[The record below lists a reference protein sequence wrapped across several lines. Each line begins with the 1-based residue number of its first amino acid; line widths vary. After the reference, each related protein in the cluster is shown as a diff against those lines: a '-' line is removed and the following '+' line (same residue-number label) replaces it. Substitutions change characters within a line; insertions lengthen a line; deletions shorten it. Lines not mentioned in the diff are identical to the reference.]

1 MYKNREDKNPL
12 YFFYFNV
19 HKTIDKYIF
28 MYYNIITLKERK
40 NNMVHSITLQQE
52 IEKWWKH
59 LDKVMTVAESLD
71 DIKIGDCTFRPWGD
85 KHHYNMKTKCTSTYL
100 RTFQSTEPVENTKGE
115 IVYPILDVYIDICKG
130 RKYTSY
136 KKVRCHCSC

>member
-1 MYKNREDKNPL
+1 MVNSE
-12 YFFYFNV
+12 
-19 HKTIDKYIF
+19 
-28 MYYNIITLKERK
+28 TLKK
-40 NNMVHSITLQQE
+40 DME
-52 IEKWWKH
+52 IWWKK
-59 LDKVMTVAESLD
+59 LDSPMSIAESVE
-71 DIKIGDCTFRPWGD
+71 DIKIGDVTFRPWGD

>member
-1 MYKNREDKNPL
+1 MINSE
-12 YFFYFNV
+12 
-19 HKTIDKYIF
+19 
-28 MYYNIITLKERK
+28 TLKHD
-40 NNMVHSITLQQE
+40 ME
-52 IEKWWKH
+52 IWWKK
-59 LDKVMTVAESLD
+59 LDNPMSIAESVE
-71 DIKIGDCTFRPWGD
+71 DIKIGDVTFRSWGD

-115 IVYPILDVYIDICKG
+115 IVYPILDVYIDICHG

>member
-1 MYKNREDKNPL
+1 MIYS
-12 YFFYFNV
+12 V
-19 HKTIDKYIF
+19 
-28 MYYNIITLKERK
+28 
-40 NNMVHSITLQQE
+40 TLQKE
-52 IEKWWKH
+52 LEKWWKH
-59 LDKVMTVAESLD
+59 LDNPMTVAESVE
-71 DIKIGDCTFRPWGD
+71 DIKIGDVTFRSWGD

-115 IVYPILDVYIDICKG
+115 IVYPILDVYIDICHG